1 MAAAAILRRCRASGT
16 IRRVDDEPLIY
27 REEITAAL
35 LALHD
40 VNENVAH
47 LVDIFGEDVDG
58 EAPEDDA

>member
-1 MAAAAILRRCRASGT
+1 
-16 IRRVDDEPLIY
+16 VDDEPLIY